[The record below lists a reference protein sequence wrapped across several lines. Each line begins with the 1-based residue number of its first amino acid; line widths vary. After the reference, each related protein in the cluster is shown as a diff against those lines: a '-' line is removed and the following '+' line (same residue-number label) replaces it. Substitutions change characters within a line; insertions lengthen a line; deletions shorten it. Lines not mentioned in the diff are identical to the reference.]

1 MKSPLWVFTIDG
13 GTTFNTKKRWSP
25 LKKKLMK
32 KLLLIKCLF
41 CNRVSID
48 KDSQGNF
55 KSIEPSYFLEAM
67 DMYRQE
73 IKYNKLYFSD
83 KIFFFSERSFS
94 SMCLM
99 MLVGA
104 RNGYFHG

>member
-1 MKSPLWVFTIDG
+1 MKSLLWVFTIDG

-25 LKKKLMK
+25 LKKKLTKSMTFI
-32 KLLLIKCLF
+32 L
-41 CNRVSID
+41 NRVCTD

-73 IKYNKLYFSD
+73 FRYNKLYFSD
-83 KIFFFSERSFS
+83 KIFFFFRKVVFIYVYDDVSWGKKRLLPRVNEI
-94 SMCLM
+94 
-99 MLVGA
+99 
-104 RNGYFHG
+104 